1 MVGVSKENLCQA
13 DGTWAENRVI
23 DLFPWDIGTES
34 GLRYD
39 SPSSPSRPRQP
50 IQRITSSN
58 PNNPQSPFFDPTS
71 TILTLSDKYKK
82 QGEGAVTRV
91 PRGCIS
97 PRRDMVPGG
106 TEDTCSL
113 LQQRPSFIAD
123 VGDILYCVYCRRPDE
138 ADGETSPDQAAAI
151 PEGVSA
157 GSTGTN
163 GFVPLSMD
171 LNLYF

>member
-1 MVGVSKENLCQA
+1 MPSPDWVVGVSKENLCQA

-71 TILTLSDKYKK
+71 MMLLENRMHILRKK
-82 QGEGAVTRV
+82 FAL
-91 PRGCIS
+91 GCVNI
-97 PRRDMVPGG
+97 V
-106 TEDTCSL
+106 
-113 LQQRPSFIAD
+113 
-123 VGDILYCVYCRRPDE
+123 
-138 ADGETSPDQAAAI
+138 
-151 PEGVSA
+151 
-157 GSTGTN
+157 
-163 GFVPLSMD
+163 
-171 LNLYF
+171 

>member
-1 MVGVSKENLCQA
+1 MQGHKLNLENCQLDETNPLLPSLVIKIVPSPDWVVGVSKENLCQA

-71 TILTLSDKYKK
+71 TIQRYC
-82 QGEGAVTRV
+82 
-91 PRGCIS
+91 PRNTKSKGK
-97 PRRDMVPGG
+97 
-106 TEDTCSL
+106 E
-113 LQQRPSFIAD
+113 Q
-123 VGDILYCVYCRRPDE
+123 LY
-138 ADGETSPDQAAAI
+138 
-151 PEGVSA
+151 
-157 GSTGTN
+157 
-163 GFVPLSMD
+163 
-171 LNLYF
+171 

>member
-1 MVGVSKENLCQA
+1 MSKENLCQA

-71 TILTLSDKYKK
+71 KEGTIHKGR
-82 QGEGAVTRV
+82 QQNH
-91 PRGCIS
+91 
-97 PRRDMVPGG
+97 
-106 TEDTCSL
+106 SL
-113 LQQRPSFIAD
+113 PL
-123 VGDILYCVYCRRPDE
+123 VHIL
-138 ADGETSPDQAAAI
+138 
-151 PEGVSA
+151 
-157 GSTGTN
+157 N
-163 GFVPLSMD
+163 
-171 LNLYF
+171 